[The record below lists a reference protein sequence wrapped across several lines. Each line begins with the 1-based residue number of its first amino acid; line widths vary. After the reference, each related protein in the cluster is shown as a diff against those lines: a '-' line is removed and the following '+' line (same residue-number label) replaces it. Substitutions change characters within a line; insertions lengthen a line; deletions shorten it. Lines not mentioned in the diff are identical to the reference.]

1 MMMTCRLLCALLV
14 LALCCGPYVCA
25 AGTNL
30 DQDSGSNGNIA
41 GLPSHAPA
49 TNSAPEAPGISNK
62 NATPGDPADA
72 GPSPSRR
79 EAVSQATTP
88 SGLPRNGLGAEPGK
102 VGGMGSESK
111 VTIDVLRQKTATTG
125 LEQKLT
131 RIHLQTKK
139 IRAPEMLPRRPRRPL
154 QQRHQPPPLRPRPLR
169 PRLQKRQLRRPP
181 AHLHV
186 FVKSTAVS
194 GALRGFVLRCCSPHL
209 RWRTPL
215 WA

>member
-14 LALCCGPYVCA
+14 LALCCCPYVCA

-111 VTIDVLRQKTATTG
+111 VTIDVLKAEDSGDRAGTEIDTNTSADQKDKSARDAAKTT
-125 LEQKLT
+125 T
-131 RIHLQTKK
+131 TTTTTK
-139 IRAPEMLPRRPRRPL
+139 AP
-154 QQRHQPPPLRPRPLR
+154 
-169 PRLQKRQLRRPP
+169 
-181 AHLHV
+181 
-186 FVKSTAVS
+186 T
-194 GALRGFVLRCCSPHL
+194 
-209 RWRTPL
+209 TTTT
-215 WA
+215 